1 MIFRIPKNSG
11 KYHVTAAVLLCY
23 NGLRLRGEV
32 AERLKALVSKTS
44 MGVSLIVGSNPTL
57 SATASRGRLAER
69 C

>member
-1 MIFRIPKNSG
+1 M
-11 KYHVTAAVLLCY
+11 V
-23 NGLRLRGEV
+23 LRLRGEV